1 MNKDKSTAIIYRD
14 WSSIVLG
21 LTPEK
26 AGELFQGLFRRWAD
40 EPDGLD
46 PTLKVILDY
55 FETKIDENNAK
66 HEEASQ
72 KRAEGRRKQAEELKA
87 LKDTSSNLK
96 SIKKTSKNLT
106 SLKRPDTDTDTDTVT
121 DTDTETERYVSL
133 AALPPLSPKDEAE
146 LRQIVGDRA
155 DALIEDVRAYYS
167 THTGF
172 PGWPIALAQFDRN
185 QKRWGLAKA
194 QTAKSTADIMK
205 MAFPEGVEQ

>member
-1 MNKDKSTAIIYRD
+1 MKKETLIIHTD
-14 WSSIVLG
+14 TWSILQNLTNDQLGVLFAG
-21 LTPEK
+21 LMK
-26 AGELFQGLFRRWAD
+26 HQR
-40 EPDGLD
+40 
-46 PTLKVILDY
+46 
-55 FETKIDENNAK
+55 DENVPKMDNVTKMAFDFMAAQVDRDNEKYEAAIERRRAAGRAGAAARWQGHTNGCERIRANAING
-66 HEEASQ
+66 H
-72 KRAEGRRKQAEELKA
+72 
-87 LKDTSSNLK
+87 
-96 SIKKTSKNLT
+96 
-106 SLKRPDTDTDTDTVT
+106 TDTDTVT
-121 DTDTETERYVSL
+121 DTDTDTERYVSL